1 MNEIIFLMEVNKYF
15 GIIYR
20 PYNHAATL
28 LIIEFQTIKYN
39 HFYIIPNHVKELQ

>member
-1 MNEIIFLMEVNKYF
+1 MEVNIYD

-28 LIIEFQTIKYN
+28 LTPQFQTIR
-39 HFYIIPNHVKELQ
+39 